1 MVQTSNRA
9 QQQLERINQ
18 ALSDGTLHDVD
29 ELIQDINSADI
40 AHLIESTPPNERT
53 IIWGLTTPD
62 KRNEILQY
70 LNEEVR
76 ADFLSNMDIE
86 QLVTLTQELETDD
99 SADLLQSLPKPVADQ
114 ILRALSEHD
123 RQRVEP
129 VLSYDED
136 TAGGLMNTDTVTVR
150 MDNKLATVLRYLRS
164 HDTLPSS
171 TDSLLVVNRQG
182 LYLGNL
188 PLTKLLVSDPE
199 LTVQETMI
207 DDQEA
212 ILADTP
218 AHDVAAIFERH
229 DLVSAAVINQ
239 EGKLLGRITID
250 DVVDVIRETADHNLM
265 GGVGLDEE
273 EDAFAPVLK
282 TARRRAV
289 WLGINL
295 ITALLASAVIG
306 LFDETL
312 KTAVALAI
320 LMPVVA
326 NMGGIAG
333 TQTLTLI
340 IRGMA
345 LGQIGRPNIRWFL
358 RRETGAALLNGCC
371 WAIVVGTAAAAWFNS
386 TLIGYLI
393 AVAML
398 FNLIIAGLAGVII
411 PFALK
416 RVNIDPALAGGV
428 VLTTVTDIMG
438 FVIFLGL
445 ASIFV

>member
-150 MDNKLATVLRYLRS
+150 MDNKLTTVLRYLRS
-164 HDTLPSS
+164 HETLPSS

-393 AVAML
+393 AIAML

-438 FVIFLGL
+438 FVIFLGS